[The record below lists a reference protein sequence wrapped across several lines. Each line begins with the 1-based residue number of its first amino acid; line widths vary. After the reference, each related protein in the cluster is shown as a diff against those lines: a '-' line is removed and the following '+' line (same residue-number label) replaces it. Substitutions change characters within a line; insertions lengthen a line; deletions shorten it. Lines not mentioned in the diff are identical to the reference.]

1 MPYRNLTEIEN
12 LLIQIAE
19 KKGLKDVHVTWK
31 TNFLEGNNATAI
43 LSYDNDNKKINFQ
56 FTRCEIEN
64 IQAGNID
71 KKILGRIINSIN
83 VSLDTGSKGPEAKPR
98 RTP

>member
-1 MPYRNLTEIEN
+1 MPYKNLIEIEN
-12 LLIQIAE
+12 LLINIAQ

-31 TNFLEGNNATAI
+31 TNFFEANNATAI
-43 LSYDNDNKKINFQ
+43 LSHDNNKKIHFQ
-56 FTRCEIEN
+56 FSRREMED
-64 IQAGNID
+64 IQTGNID
-71 KKILGRIINSIN
+71 SKIMGRIINSIN